1 MKKGVLKK
9 GENAVIYSAITSLFL
24 TAIKL
29 IGGIL
34 SNSAV
39 LISDSLDSISDMI
52 SMVASWIGF
61 KIAQRK
67 PSKRFPY
74 GYYKAESIASLFA
87 SLLILYGSYELIV
100 MGYKRIV
107 APVSVM
113 SPLSVFSALA
123 SSIISFGL
131 SFYLSKVGKE
141 TNSQL
146 LMSTSRERM
155 SDGFKSI
162 VVLVAI
168 VSSGF
173 GIQYVEGVTTIAI
186 AIMVLFFGLSSLK
199 DSILALMDI
208 NPDPSFEEKIE
219 SIVSSHKDVKEI
231 SDIKLRKSGPFLFGE
246 ATIKVKRGIDIDYA
260 HDLSTM
266 IEMEVSKVLPQ
277 INSFLIHI
285 EPFLPNNYVVAVPV
299 DTKNDINSLISD
311 HFGRAKYFAIC
322 SLSNNHLDSVKI
334 YSNPFFGKKVR
345 AGLAVAKF
353 VLSKKVDV
361 VITKEIGEISF
372 NTLKSNL
379 VEVYLTESNY
389 VKEAINSLIEGE
401 LNKIE
406 SPTKNK
412 D

>member
-9 GENAVIYSAITSLFL
+9 GENAVVYSAITSLIL

-29 IGGIL
+29 VGGIL

-87 SLLILYGSYELIV
+87 SLLILYGSYELVV
-100 MGYKRIV
+100 MGYKRILS
-107 APVSVM
+107 PISVM
-113 SPLSVFSALA
+113 SALSVVSAVV
-123 SSIISFGL
+123 SSIISFSL
-131 SFYLSKVGKE
+131 SFYLNKVGKE

-146 LMSTSRERM
+146 LISTSKERM

-173 GIQYVEGVTTIAI
+173 GIPYIEGITTIAI
-186 AIMVLFFGLSSLK
+186 SIMVLLFGLSSLK
-199 DSILALMDI
+199 DSVLALMDI
-208 NPDPSFEEKIE
+208 NPDPSVEEKIE
-219 SIVSSHKDVKEI
+219 SILSSYKDVKESGEI
-231 SDIKLRKSGPFLFGE
+231 RLRKSGPFLFGE
-246 ATIKVKRGIDIDYA
+246 ATIKVRRGIDVDRA
-260 HDLSTM
+260 HDISTS
-266 IEMEVSKVLPQ
+266 IEKEINKVLPQ
-277 INSFLIHI
+277 VNSFMIHI

-299 DTKNDINSLISD
+299 DTKNGANSLISD
-311 HFGRAKYFAIC
+311 HFGRSKFFAIC
-322 SLSNNHLDSVKI
+322 TVVDNNLKSTRI
-334 YSNPFFGKKVR
+334 YSNPFFGKKIR
-345 AGLAVAKF
+345 AGLSVAKF
-353 VLSKKVDV
+353 VLSKKADI

-372 NTLKSNL
+372 NALKSNL
-379 VEVYLTESNY
+379 VEVYLTDSNY
-389 VKEAINSLIEGE
+389 VKDAIAMLTQGKLEKVEN
-401 LNKIE
+401 
-406 SPTKNK
+406 PTKSK